1 MIKLSYITEPILG
14 YFLLTIS
21 YLTPRNKKKILFG
34 CKTGF
39 MDNPKHLF
47 IQLYSEK
54 KIKCIWIANN
64 HKENELLQQKGYC
77 SYYKFSLRGIYHCLT
92 GKYYVYSHYSSD
104 INYWTS
110 GNVKKIM
117 LWHGVGI
124 KKIGVRLEKRLK
136 LKKLIFPYLF
146 EKPYLFLATSEMMKE
161 HFIKYLQ
168 IPEKNVCISTYPRND
183 IFNKD
188 KKELL
193 SLIKDFDNLLYKII
207 FPLKIE
213 KHKIYLY
220 MPTFRETSNDF
231 IAESKFDFEKMNSI
245 LKEKKAYLFIKLH
258 PFTKMDENLKVNKTN
273 IIFLNGKMDM
283 YPLLPFV
290 HTLITDYSSIYF
302 DFILMKNKS
311 VVLFPF
317 DYNEYLTNCRDL
329 AYNYDEFTPG
339 KKCIDFND
347 LLSTIANEKESCT
360 NEKEIEKIKQKFWS
374 SNQKFSEY
382 LIQKIIS

>member
-1 MIKLSYITEPILG
+1 MIKLSYITESILG
-14 YFLLTIS
+14 YLLLTLS
-21 YLTPRNKKKILFG
+21 YLIPRNKRKILFG

-47 IQLYSEK
+47 LQLLSEK
-54 KIKCIWIANN
+54 QVECIWIANS
-64 HKENELLQQKGYC
+64 HQENEMLQQKGYH
-77 SYYKFSLRGIYHCLT
+77 SYYKFSLKGLYHCLT

-110 GNVKKIM
+110 GNVRKIM

-124 KKIGVRLEKRLK
+124 KKIGVRLEKRQK
-136 LKKLIFPYLF
+136 LKRIIFPYLF
-146 EKPYLFLATSEMMKE
+146 EKPYVFLATSDMMKE
-161 HFIKYLQ
+161 HFMKYLQ
-168 IPEKNVCISTYPRND
+168 IPVKNICIASYPRND

-193 SLIKDFDNLLYKII
+193 SIIKDFDSNLYKII
-207 FPLKIE
+207 TPLNIE
-213 KHKIYLY
+213 EHKIYLY

-231 IAESKFDFEKMNSI
+231 IAESKFDFEKMNSV
-245 LKEKKAYLFIKLH
+245 LKEKKAYMFIKFH
-258 PFTKMDENLKVNKTN
+258 PFTRMNESLKANKTN

-311 VVLFPF
+311 IILFPF

-329 AYNYDEFTPG
+329 AYDYDKFTPG
-339 KKCIDFND
+339 KKCMDFDD
-347 LLSTIANEKESCT
+347 LLSTIANGNESST
-360 NEKEIEKIKQKFWS
+360 NEKAIEKIKQKFWS
-374 SNQKFSEY
+374 SNQQFTEY
-382 LIQKIIS
+382 FIQKIIG